1 MQAADGASDAPGAAD
16 LLYRRLTRL
25 SHLTT
30 LLDYAG
36 GTQPKY
42 VGIARPGTAVVTFPG
57 GLPASASAVFVIQLL
72 TYDGAGNVLAI
83 QWANGT
89 STAYTA
95 VWDQRA
101 SLAYS

>member
-1 MQAADGASDAPGAAD
+1 MPIADAASDAPGAVDA
-16 LLYRRLTRL
+16 LYRRLTRL

-42 VGIARPGTAVVTFPG
+42 IGMARPGSAVVTFPG

-72 TYDGAGNVLAI
+72 TYDGAGNVVAI

-89 STAYTA
+89 STAYAA

-101 SLAYS
+101 SLTYS